1 MERVIDE
8 LEMISSPLA
17 ESEDS
22 LISEMST
29 RNDVA
34 RASWLEY
41 RGIRRRIEDGNE
53 SDFEEDESDVYAP
66 PPIPERDYSRYD

>member
-29 RNDVA
+29 KNDVA
-34 RASWLEY
+34 RSSWLEY

-53 SDFEEDESDVYAP
+53 SDFEDDSEVYGP
-66 PPIPERDYSRYD
+66 PPIPERDYSR

>member
-8 LEMISSPLA
+8 LEMIASPLA

-22 LISEMST
+22 LISEMSM

-34 RASWLEY
+34 RASWLET
-41 RGIRRRIEDGNE
+41 RGVRRRMEDGNE
-53 SDFEEDESDVYAP
+53 SDFEDDEEVYGP
-66 PPIPERDYSRYD
+66 PPPPERDYSRWAG